1 MNLKKYYKYFSSHI
15 ASKWTVLFVDII
27 IVVISMFFAY
37 VLQYG
42 LLSIIYRKSLYICM
56 MLFALLC
63 NVSFFCVFRTYV
75 GVIRFSSFVDIYR
88 VFESNFGLWNIEFG
102 KFLLVCS

>member
-1 MNLKKYYKYFSSHI
+1 MNLKIYYKYFSSHI

-27 IVVISMFFAY
+27 IVAISMLFAY

-42 LLSIIYRKSLYICM
+42 LLSITYKTSLYIY
-56 MLFALLC
+56 MLLLALLC
-63 NVSFFCVFRTYV
+63 CVCFFHVFRTYV

-88 VFESNFGLWNIEFG
+88 VFLSLT
-102 KFLLVCS
+102 SA